1 METATTAQEIFT
13 HTVRMMPPAEQLR
26 LASLI
31 LNDLAQ
37 SNLTVVDASDTWSEK
52 DQNDLT
58 AFSLRYADQVYSE
71 DD

>member
-1 METATTAQEIFT
+1 MPATAQEIFT
-13 HTVRMMPPAEQLR
+13 HTVRAMPPTERLR

-37 SNLTVVDASDTWSEK
+37 SNLTVVEISDTWSET
-52 DQNDLT
+52 DQNDVT
-58 AFSLRYADQVYSE
+58 AFSLQYADTVYSE